1 MKNKIVLI
9 LVLVPLLLTVGSCED
24 VQDRRDR
31 IAVNKQQEHYR
42 VNQAV
47 PFYEWSLELD
57 AYKQIYDARVKDIV
71 RTWTIWRSDHGM
83 ILGDCASIGFPI
95 PYDVQ
100 MTNPLKKVREHSV
113 AIEQPEPSGL
123 YSSKNTVATWVR
135 QVIEVQGTTVVVP
148 IYIEDKVTAYP
159 YPILVDYETNR
170 VTPVPDVMPS
180 VIIEDTRPDKFKKGK

>member
-1 MKNKIVLI
+1 MKSRIVLM
-9 LVLVPLLLTVGSCED
+9 LALVPLLLIATSCED
-24 VQDRRDR
+24 RQDRADR
-31 IAVNKQQEHYR
+31 LAVNKQQEHYR
-42 VNQAV
+42 INQPV
-47 PFYEWSLELD
+47 PYYEWSLELD

-71 RTWTIWRSDHGM
+71 RTWTIWRSDYGM

-159 YPILVDYETNR
+159 YPIKVDYKTNR
-170 VTPVPDVMPS
+170 VTPVPDVMPT
-180 VIIEDTRPDKFKKGK
+180 VIIKDSREEKKKK